1 MFRQAVKNYHNL
13 CIFDTL
19 FKQIRTTKVF
29 DQKRLEMTFA
39 FCTYIYRILSTYY
52 IHYSILNNFVLIM
65 KSLIKYVISFCSL
78 IFCFSFT
85 FFYNRHK
92 YLLLHLKNHVMNIYL
107 ESRGIR
113 LRYLVIYHLQVG
125 CKGCYLLFCFFSCD
139 NST

>member
-1 MFRQAVKNYHNL
+1 M
-13 CIFDTL
+13 
-19 FKQIRTTKVF
+19 F

-65 KSLIKYVISFCSL
+65 KSLIKYVISFCFL
-78 IFCFSFT
+78 LFCFSFT

-92 YLLLHLKNHVMNIYL
+92 YLLLHLENYVMNIYL
-107 ESRGIR
+107 VSRGIR
-113 LRYLVIYHLQVG
+113 LKYLVYHLQVG

-139 NST
+139 NTTYYINKLP